1 MERYTEYNNGIAV
14 IRDKS
19 KLKEAMQ
26 KPASYEDV
34 EDYSDMEKTTTE
46 FAEYICDKLCKYPCI
61 YDQEELDE
69 YCAECKMAEFIC
81 GICNCYNKLNTFV
94 GSQLEK
100 IMIENNRLKNEL
112 QEYKNLEEQ
121 GLLLRL
127 PCKVGDKI
135 YFIDDGEIYWDS
147 VNAIELRKEKG
158 EFVFCIGFMDYRKD
172 DFGKIVF
179 PTKAEAEK
187 ALAEMEK

>member
-1 MERYTEYNNGIAV
+1 MERYTEYHNGIAV

-26 KPASYEDV
+26 KLASYEDV
-34 EDYSDMEKTTTE
+34 EDYSDMEKITTE

-112 QEYKNLEEQ
+112 QDYRNLEEQ

-127 PCKVGDKI
+127 PCKVGDAVYSCECGRI
-135 YFIDDGEIYWDS
+135 VRDFVYSFSTDANGLWAINMYGGIIGLFGLS
-147 VNAIELRKEKG
+147 VFTTL
-158 EFVFCIGFMDYRKD
+158 
-172 DFGKIVF
+172 
-179 PTKAEAEK
+179 AEAEK
-187 ALAEMEK
+187 KLAEMKGE